1 MREQSVVLTG
11 WLLTASISG
20 SSAFGAGDL
29 AQQEPIEVR
38 LELGT
43 ADKQEH
49 AFRPAELTFETGKL
63 YKLVIHNP
71 SKDPHYFTSHEF
83 TQKIYTRKL
92 QVMAA
97 AGSNQRIAEIKGAVR
112 EVEIYPGGLTEWWF
126 VPVSTGTI
134 RDLHCHVKDSDGHTH
149 AQKGMTGTIV
159 IR

>member
-1 MREQSVVLTG
+1 MQKNSFLLAG
-11 WLLTASISG
+11 WLLAAPILAT
-20 SSAFGAGDL
+20 SAFAAGDL

-38 LELGT
+38 VELGT
-43 ADKQEH
+43 AETREH

-92 QVMAA
+92 QVMGGP
-97 AGSNQRIAEIKGAVR
+97 GSNQRIAEIKGAVR
-112 EVEIYPGGLTEWWF
+112 EVEVYPGGVSEWWF

-134 RDLHCHVKDSDGHTH
+134 TDLHCHVKDTDGHTH
-149 AQKGMTGTIV
+149 AQKGMTGKIV
-159 IR
+159 IK